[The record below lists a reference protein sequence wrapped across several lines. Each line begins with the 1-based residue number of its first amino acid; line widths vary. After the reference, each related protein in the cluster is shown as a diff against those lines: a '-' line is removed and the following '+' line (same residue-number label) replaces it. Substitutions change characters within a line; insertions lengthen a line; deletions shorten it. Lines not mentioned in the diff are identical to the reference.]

1 MNYMISY
8 DVSNDKTRRLVSE
21 YLGNNG
27 FVRIQKSVFLGEVK
41 LETYENMVSYI
52 DSLINK
58 KSDSICC
65 IPISKNDYLNIIA
78 MGNLG
83 NYKIYEEEILY
94 I

>member
-41 LETYENMVSYI
+41 LETYENMVSY
-52 DSLINK
+52 
-58 KSDSICC
+58 
-65 IPISKNDYLNIIA
+65 
-78 MGNLG
+78 
-83 NYKIYEEEILY
+83 
-94 I
+94 